1 MEGRCSSGLSGLHYA
16 FLGCGWKLRCWY
28 PLPEAFRSQKNQ
40 TPLPAGEALIP
51 GQGCSW
57 ELCALTASQPL
68 STTYDSL
75 TPKCRSVRSAFSE
88 LYPCSGSDRLLRQ
101 VIPYM
106 CHWLYEIVPTIP
118 LCVFETIKDTRLFRY
133 WINKLLVFFS
143 GLL

>member
-1 MEGRCSSGLSGLHYA
+1 MH
-16 FLGCGWKLRCWY
+16 FLVAAGNCDAGIHFLKR
-28 PLPEAFRSQKNQ
+28 FRSQKNQ
-40 TPLPAGEALIP
+40 TPLSAGEALIP

-57 ELCALTASQPL
+57 ELCALTASQLL

-88 LYPCSGSDRLLRQ
+88 LYPCSGSDCLLRQ
-101 VIPYM
+101 VIRYM

-118 LCVFETIKDTRLFRY
+118 LCVFETIKDTRRFRY

>member
-1 MEGRCSSGLSGLHYA
+1 MH
-16 FLGCGWKLRCWY
+16 FLVAARNCDVRIHFLKR
-28 PLPEAFRSQKNQ
+28 FHSQKNQ
-40 TPLPAGEALIP
+40 TPPPLPAGEALIP

-57 ELCALTASQPL
+57 ELCALTVSQLL

-75 TPKCRSVRSAFSE
+75 THKCRSVCSAFSE
-88 LYPCSGSDRLLRQ
+88 LYPCSGSYRLLRQ
-101 VIPYM
+101 VIRYM

-118 LCVFETIKDTRLFRY
+118 LCVFETTKDTRLFRY